1 MTRVED
7 QRRGRAW
14 GFETR
19 RAHFC
24 IYFRL
29 PRYLKHG
36 LAGTNFVPTGSAPDL
51 LVDN

>member
-19 RAHFC
+19 QAHFC
-24 IYFRL
+24 IYLSL

-36 LAGTNFVPTGSAPDL
+36 LAGAYFVPTGLAPDL
-51 LVDN
+51 VDNC

>member
-7 QRRGRAW
+7 QRRGRTW

-19 RAHFC
+19 QAHFC

-36 LAGTNFVPTGSAPDL
+36 LGGAYFVPTGSAPDL
-51 LVDN
+51 LVGN